1 MATILQIVMEEKNGR
16 LDIQIG
22 GDVKEPLT
30 KREAEF
36 TTNLALGIRK
46 VVLAMGGRNAGAE
59 ADVAEI
65 LKAAVTKT
73 H

>member
-1 MATILQIVMEEKNGR
+1 MAAALQIIIEDKGGR

-46 VVLAMGGRNAGAE
+46 AILVMGGKNAGAK

-65 LKAAVTKT
+65 LKATVTKT

>member
-1 MATILQIVMEEKNGR
+1 MVALIFK
-16 LDIQIG
+16 IG

-46 VVLAMGGRNAGAE
+46 AVPAMGGRNAGAE

>member
-1 MATILQIVMEEKNGR
+1 MAAALQIIIEDKGGR

-46 VVLAMGGRNAGAE
+46 AVLAMGGKNAGAG
-59 ADVAEI
+59 ADVAAI